1 MGTFNQNSMSYK
13 PKNNWHCNNMVNQC
27 FTDEQFEQLEET
39 YEFSGEDIYIRQLA
53 CNPYGDFDFDFTFMG
68 VEFKGLRKLDSVTK
82 SLWNST
88 FDDRVIE
95 SIEFEMALELLS
107 HDAMNDVYHNHEIYK

>member
-1 MGTFNQNSMSYK
+1 MSYT
-13 PKNNWHCNNMVNQC
+13 PKNNWHFQTSVNTC
-27 FTDEQFEQLEET
+27 FTPEQFEQLEET
-39 YEFSGEDIYIRQLA
+39 YDFSGQDIYIDNLG
-53 CNPYGDFDFDFTFMG
+53 CNMYGDFQFDFTFKGIRFEG
-68 VEFKGLRKLDSVTK
+68 VRKLDSVTK

-95 SIEFEMALELLS
+95 SIDFEMCLELLS